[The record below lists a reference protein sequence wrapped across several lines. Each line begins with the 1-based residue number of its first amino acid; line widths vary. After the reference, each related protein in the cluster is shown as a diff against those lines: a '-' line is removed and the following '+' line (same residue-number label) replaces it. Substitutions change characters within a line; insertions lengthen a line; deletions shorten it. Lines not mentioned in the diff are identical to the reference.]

1 MRNILF
7 LFVGLFFLGCS
18 EYLDINEDP
27 NRLRDVQ
34 LSSLLPNVAE
44 RTSNNYY
51 SASITTSQ
59 ACYQIGSYFQHFQ
72 EFTLAGTWSGT
83 YLSGLKNGEDL
94 VNRAE
99 AENSPYYAGVGRV
112 LMAVNLGLI
121 TDCWEDAPFSDALGG
136 TANVTPV
143 FDSQEQLYGSIM
155 ELLDQAIVD
164 LQAETSVFSP
174 GSDDLIYG
182 GDIDKWLR
190 AAHAFKARYALHTLN
205 KASTSASDVLSAV
218 DQAFTSNDDD
228 FQLVYNAIRRNPYH
242 TDIALGNNT
251 GNFTVT
257 HSNYFIDLLKEGFTD
272 TLDPRL
278 PLLADPGLS
287 SEFVGITDYDDAADP
302 NTVDF
307 SESTWHSTE
316 QAPVVM
322 CSYSELKFIE
332 AEAAM
337 DSDPGRAYGAY
348 LEGIRANMEKVG
360 VAEADI
366 AAYLADPN
374 IAVGAGNLTMGL
386 ILRQKYVT
394 LFLNPEAWVDMR
406 RVDFNNSA
414 ASGYAGLFIP
424 TGGQFVDPAQ
434 RAEYPIEEVSRNGAE
449 VSKVAKDFNEP
460 MWRDQ

>member
-1 MRNILF
+1 MRNIIF

-18 EYLDINEDP
+18 DYLDINEDP

-72 EFTLAGTWSGT
+72 EFTLSGAWSGA
-83 YLSGLKNGEDL
+83 YLSGLQNGQDL
-94 VNRAE
+94 VQRAE
-99 AENSPYYAGVGRV
+99 EQNSPHYAGVGRV
-112 LMAVNLGLI
+112 LMAFNLGLI
-121 TDCWEDAPFSDALGG
+121 TDCWEDAPYSDALIG
-136 TANVTPV
+136 TENITPEY
-143 FDSQEQLYGSIM
+143 DSQEQLYASIM
-155 ELLDQAIVD
+155 NLLDQAILD
-164 LQAETSVFSP
+164 LQAEESLLSP
-174 GSDDLIYG
+174 GSEDLIYG
-182 GDIDKWLR
+182 GDLDKWLR
-190 AAHAFKARYALHTLN
+190 AAHALKARYALHILN
-205 KASTSASDVLSAV
+205 KPSTTASDVLNAV
-218 DQAFTSNDDD
+218 DQGFTSNDDD
-228 FQLVYNAIRRNPYH
+228 LQLVYNAIRRNPYH

-272 TLDPRL
+272 APDPRL
-278 PLLADPGLS
+278 PLLADIGLDTV
-287 SEFVGITDYDDAADP
+287 FIGITDYDSDAPA

-332 AEAAM
+332 AEAALQI
-337 DSDPGRAYGAY
+337 DAGRAYDAY
-348 LEGIRANMEKVG
+348 IEGIRANMMKVG
-360 VAEADI
+360 VSAADMND
-366 AAYLADPN
+366 YLSDPQVD
-374 IAVGAGNLTMGL
+374 VGAGNLSLGL
-386 ILRQKYVT
+386 ILRQKYVA

-406 RVDFNNSA
+406 RADFNNSVMD
-414 ASGYAGLFIP
+414 GYEGLFIP
-424 TGGQFVDPAQ
+424 SGGQFVDPAQ
-434 RAEYPIEEVSRNGAE
+434 RAQYPIEEVSRNGAE
-449 VSKVAKDFNEP
+449 VSKVAKGFSEP

>member
-18 EYLDINEDP
+18 DYLDINEDP

-44 RTSNNYY
+44 RTSNTQY

-59 ACYQIGSYFQHFQ
+59 ACYQIGSYFQHYQ
-72 EFTLAGTWSGT
+72 EFTLSGAWSGA
-83 YLSGLKNGEDL
+83 YLSGLKNGQDL
-94 VNRAE
+94 VQRAE
-99 AENSPYYAGVGRV
+99 EENSPYYAGVGRV

-121 TDCWEDAPFSDALGG
+121 TDCWEDAPYSDALSG

-155 ELLDQAIVD
+155 DLLDQAILD
-164 LQAETSVFSP
+164 LQQEESIFSP
-174 GSDDLIYG
+174 GNDDLIFG
-182 GDIDKWLR
+182 GDIDKWLK
-190 AAHAFKARYALHTLN
+190 AAHALKARYALHVVDQGL
-205 KASTSASDVLSAV
+205 ASEADVLSEV
-218 DQAFTSNDDD
+218 EQGFSSNDDD
-228 FQLVYNAIRRNPYH
+228 FQLEYNGIRRNPYH

-257 HSNYFIDLLKEGFTD
+257 HTNYFIDLLQEGFTD
-272 TLDPRL
+272 APDPRL
-278 PLLADPGLS
+278 PLLADLGQDTV
-287 SEFVGITDYDDAADP
+287 FVGITDYDDGAP
-302 NTVDF
+302 GNTVDF

-332 AEAAM
+332 AEAALN
-337 DSDPGRAYGAY
+337 SNSGRAYDAY
-348 LEGIRANMEKVG
+348 LEGIRANMMKVG
-360 VAEADI
+360 VSSSDMN
-366 AAYLADPN
+366 AYLDDPQ
-374 IAVGAGNLTMGL
+374 IAVGASALTLGH
-386 ILRQKYVT
+386 ILRQKYVA

-406 RVDFNNSA
+406 RANFNNTA
-414 ASGYAGLFIP
+414 IYEGLFIP
-424 TGGQFVDPAQ
+424 SGGQFVDPAQ
-434 RAEYPIEEVSRNGAE
+434 RANYPIEEISRNGAE
-449 VSKVAKDFNEP
+449 VSKVAKGFNEQ

>member
-1 MRNILF
+1 MRNILL
-7 LFVGLFFLGCS
+7 LFVGLIFLSCS
-18 EYLDINEDP
+18 DYLDINEDP

-44 RTSNNYY
+44 RTSNTQYE
-51 SASITTSQ
+51 ASISTSQ

-72 EFTLAGTWSGT
+72 RFTLSGAWSGA
-83 YLSGLKNGEDL
+83 YLSGLQNGQDL
-94 VNRAE
+94 VERAE
-99 AENSPYYAGVGRV
+99 EQNSPHYAGVGRV
-112 LMAVNLGLI
+112 LMAFNLGLI
-121 TDCWEDAPFSDALGG
+121 TDCWEDAPYSAALVG
-136 TANVTPV
+136 TENITPEY
-143 FDSQEQLYGSIM
+143 DLQEQLYGSIM
-155 ELLDQAIVD
+155 DLLNQAILD
-164 LQAETSVFSP
+164 LQADESILSP
-174 GSDDLIYG
+174 GSEDLIYG
-182 GDIDKWLR
+182 GDINKWLR
-190 AAHAFKARYALHTLN
+190 AAHSLKARYALHTLN
-205 KASTSASDVLSAV
+205 KPSTSASDVLSAV
-218 DQAFTSNDDD
+218 EQGFSSNADDL
-228 FQLVYNAIRRNPYH
+228 QLVYNAIRRNPYH

-272 TLDPRL
+272 APDPRL
-278 PLLADPGLS
+278 SLLADPGLS
-287 SEFVGITDYDDAADP
+287 NEFIGITDYDDGADP

-337 DSDPGRAYGAY
+337 GSDPGRAYNAY

-360 VAEADI
+360 VASADI
-366 AAYLADPN
+366 DAYLADPN
-374 IAVGAGNLTMGL
+374 IAVGAGNLNMGL
-386 ILRQKYVT
+386 ILRQKYVA

-406 RVDFNNSA
+406 RANFNNSII
-414 ASGYAGLFIP
+414 YEGLEIP
-424 TGGQFVDPAQ
+424 TGTNVFDPAQ